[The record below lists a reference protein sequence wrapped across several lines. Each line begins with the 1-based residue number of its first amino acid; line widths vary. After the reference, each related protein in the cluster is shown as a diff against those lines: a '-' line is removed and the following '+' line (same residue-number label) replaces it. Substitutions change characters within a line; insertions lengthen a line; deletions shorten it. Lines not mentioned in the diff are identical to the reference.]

1 MIVKK
6 TYCYKEFNQ
15 GFGLVKEE
23 NLEISSSKLINSLW
37 AKYGDAIWNCI
48 TNEDWGMRIL
58 IPDLTTTN
66 GTAYEYLV
74 LN

>member
-23 NLEISSSKLINSLW
+23 SLEISSYELINSLW
-37 AKYGDAIWNCI
+37 GKYGDRLWNCI
-48 TNEDWGMRIL
+48 KNEEWGTRIL
-58 IPDLTTTN
+58 ISDLTTTN
-66 GTAYEYLV
+66 GTEYEYLICE
-74 LN
+74 

>member
-23 NLEISSSKLINSLW
+23 KLNINSNELINSLW
-37 AKYGDAIWNCI
+37 TKYGDAIWNRI

-58 IPDLTTTN
+58 IPDPTTTN
-66 GTAYEYLV
+66 GTEYEYLISI
-74 LN
+74 

>member
-23 NLEISSSKLINSLW
+23 KLNINSNELINSLW
-37 AKYGDAIWNCI
+37 AKYGDVIWNCI

-66 GTAYEYLV
+66 GTEYEYLV

>member
-1 MIVKK
+1 MVVKK

-37 AKYGDAIWNCI
+37 AKYGDSLWSCVKD
-48 TNEDWGMRIL
+48 EEWGMRIL

-66 GTAYEYLV
+66 GTEYEYLITE
-74 LN
+74 

>member
-1 MIVKK
+1 MVIKK

-37 AKYGDAIWNCI
+37 AKYGDSLWNCVK
-48 TNEDWGMRIL
+48 NEEWGMRIL
-58 IPDLTTTN
+58 IPDLMTTN
-66 GTAYEYLV
+66 GTEYEYLITE
-74 LN
+74 

>member
-23 NLEISSSKLINSLW
+23 ILNITSADLINSLW
-37 AKYGDAIWNCI
+37 AKYGDVVWNCI
-48 TNEDWGMRIL
+48 KNEEWGTRIL
-58 IPDLTTTN
+58 IPDLTSTN
-66 GTAYEYLV
+66 GTEYEYLITE
-74 LN
+74 